1 MIVALDGPAASG
13 KGTLG
18 RRLAAHFGLR
28 YLDTGLLYRAT
39 GIAVLRAGGD
49 PSDPK
54 AAAAAAR
61 ALTPALLHDPALR
74 HDEAAQA
81 GSKVAVI
88 PDVRTAL
95 LAFQR
100 DFARQ
105 APGAVLDGR
114 DIGTVV
120 CPDADAKIFVTAGIE
135 IRAERRF
142 KELQERGLPVIY
154 PAVLQDLVQRD
165 ERDSKRAVAPL
176 RRSADALLLDTSDLD
191 ADQAFAQALAFI
203 AEKAGGA

>member
-39 GIAVLRAGGD
+39 GLAVLRAGGD
-49 PSDPK
+49 PSDPE
-54 AAAAAAR
+54 AATTAAR
-61 ALTPALLHDPALR
+61 ALTPDQLHDPALR

-81 GSKVAVI
+81 GSMVAVI
-88 PDVRTAL
+88 PAVRTAL

-100 DFARQ
+100 DIAHQ
-105 APGAVLDGR
+105 PPGAVLDGR

-120 CPDADAKIFVTAGIE
+120 CPDADAKIFVTAAME
-135 IRAERRF
+135 VRAERRF
-142 KELQERGLPVIY
+142 KELRARGLDAIY

-165 ERDSKRAVAPL
+165 GRDSKRAVAPL
-176 RRSADALLLDTSDLD
+176 RRSADALLLDTSELD
-191 ADQAFAQALAFI
+191 ADQVFAAALAFI
-203 AEKAGGA
+203 ADKTGGS

>member
-81 GSKVAVI
+81 GSTVAAS
-88 PDVRTAL
+88 PDVRPAL
-95 LAFQR
+95 LAYQR
-100 DFARQ
+100 EGARP
-105 APGAVLDGR
+105 APGAVRDGR
-114 DIGTVV
+114 AHGTVV
-120 CPDADAKIFVTAGIE
+120 GPAADAKICVTAGIE

>member
-1 MIVALDGPAASG
+1 MIIALDGPAASG

-39 GIAVLRAGGD
+39 GMVVLGAGGD
-49 PSDPK
+49 PSDPQ
-54 AAAAAAR
+54 AATAAAR
-61 ALTPALLHDPALR
+61 ALTPDLLRDPALR

-88 PDVRTAL
+88 PEVRTAL
-95 LAFQR
+95 LDFQR
-100 DFARQ
+100 DFAHQ
-105 APGAVLDGR
+105 VPGAVLDGR

-120 CPDADAKIFVTAGIE
+120 CPDADAKIFVTASIE

-154 PAVLQDLVQRD
+154 RAVLQDLVQRD
-165 ERDSKRAVAPL
+165 ERDSKRSVAPL
-176 RRSADALLLDTSDLD
+176 QRSADALLLDTSDLD
-191 ADQAFAQALAFI
+191 ADQAFAKSLAFI
-203 AEKAGGA
+203 AEKTGRT

>member
-1 MIVALDGPAASG
+1 MIIALDGPAASG

-49 PSDPK
+49 PSDPV
-54 AAAAAAR
+54 AATAAAR
-61 ALTPALLHDPALR
+61 GLTPDLLRDPALR

-88 PDVRTAL
+88 PGVRTAL
-95 LAFQR
+95 LDFQR

-105 APGAVLDGR
+105 PPGAVLDGR

-120 CPDADAKIFVTAGIE
+120 CPDADAKVFVTADIE

-154 PAVLQDLVQRD
+154 RAVLQDLVQRD

-176 RRSADALLLDTSDLD
+176 QRSADALLLDTSDLD
-191 ADQAFAQALAFI
+191 ADQAFARSLAFI
-203 AEKAGGA
+203 AEKTGRT

>member
-1 MIVALDGPAASG
+1 MIIALDGPAASG

-39 GIAVLRAGGD
+39 GMVVLGAGGD
-49 PSDPK
+49 PSDPQ
-54 AAAAAAR
+54 AATAAAR
-61 ALTPALLHDPALR
+61 ALTPDLLRDPALR

-88 PDVRTAL
+88 PEVRTAL
-95 LAFQR
+95 LDFQR
-100 DFARQ
+100 DFAHQ
-105 APGAVLDGR
+105 VPGAVLDGR

-120 CPDADAKIFVTAGIE
+120 CPEADAKIFVTASIE

-154 PAVLQDLVQRD
+154 RAVLQDLVQRD
-165 ERDSKRAVAPL
+165 ERDSKRSVAPL
-176 RRSADALLLDTSDLD
+176 QRSADALLLDTSDLD
-191 ADQAFAQALAFI
+191 ADQAFAKSLAFI
-203 AEKAGGA
+203 AEKTGRT